1 MSIRELLS
9 FLPSN
14 NMVKQAAIIVVL
26 DNDKRDP
33 EVFRQELE
41 NVAKETVKLTDCVF
55 CVAVKE
61 MEAWLLGD
69 ENAIWEAYPS
79 AKKKFLRDYEQDGIC
94 DTWQILANTVYPGG
108 LSELQK
114 KSQNRYSEI
123 GKAKCEWADK
133 IGVNLVLEENI
144 SPSFRF
150 FINELEMRIASE

>member
-1 MSIRELLS
+1 MKSLHTAFSFAPPSILS
-9 FLPSN
+9 
-14 NMVKQAAIIVVL
+14 
-26 DNDKRDP
+26 
-33 EVFRQELE
+33 
-41 NVAKETVKLTDCVF
+41 LT
-55 CVAVKE
+55 
-61 MEAWLLGD
+61 
-69 ENAIWEAYPS
+69 
-79 AKKKFLRDYEQDGIC
+79 IC